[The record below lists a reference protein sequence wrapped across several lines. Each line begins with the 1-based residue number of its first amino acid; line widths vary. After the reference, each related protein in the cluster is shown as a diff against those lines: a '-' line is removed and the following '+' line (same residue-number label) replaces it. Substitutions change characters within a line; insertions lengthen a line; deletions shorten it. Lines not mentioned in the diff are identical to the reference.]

1 MEKRKKP
8 VKKRGAAPS
17 YKPRRQA
24 MPQSVKPA
32 ASTAQKNAEDYTPCP
47 LYRKCGG
54 CQLQNMSYDRQLR
67 WKQGKAETLLGRFH
81 RVSPILGMENPYHY
95 RNKVQAAFALAK
107 NNQIISGVYQSSS
120 HRVVPVDRCL
130 TEDEKADEIICTIRG
145 LLKSFRLSPF
155 NEDTGRGFL
164 RHVLVKRGFQ
174 SGQIMVVLV
183 TGTPVF
189 PSRKNFVAALL
200 KAHPDITTI
209 LQNINPYHTSMVLGE
224 EEKVL
229 YGDGFIEDTLCGCVF
244 RISAKSFYQI
254 NPVQTEVLYRTA
266 IRFASLTGS
275 EKVIDAYCG
284 IGTIGLVAAKKA
296 GSVIGVELNGDAVR
310 DAAANA
316 RRNGITNAAFYEG
329 DAGEF
334 MTAMAEE
341 GQTADVV
348 FMDPPRAG
356 SDRAFLNA
364 VASLSPV
371 KIVYISCN
379 PETQQR
385 DLAYLCRQSYRV
397 DAIQPVDMFPHTY
410 HIETV
415 ALLTKER

>member
-1 MEKRKKP
+1 MEKRKKNVRKAGP
-8 VKKRGAAPS
+8 A
-17 YKPRRQA
+17 RRKLS
-24 MPQSVKPA
+24 PQSRPQAKPPA
-32 ASTAQKNAEDYTPCP
+32 AAKNADGYIPCP
-47 LYRKCGG
+47 LHRKCGG
-54 CQLQNMSYDRQLR
+54 CQLQNMSYDRQLK
-67 WKQGKAETLLGRFH
+67 WKQGKVETLLGSFCPVR
-81 RVSPILGMENPYHY
+81 PIIGMSVPYHY
-95 RNKVQAAFALAK
+95 RNKVQAAFASAK

-130 TEDEKADEIICTIRG
+130 TEDQKADEIICTIRG

-200 KAHPDITTI
+200 KAHPEITTI
-209 LQNINPYHTSMVLGE
+209 LQNINPSHTSMVLGE
-224 EEKVL
+224 EEKLL
-229 YGDGFIEDTLCGCVF
+229 YGNGYIEDTLCDCIF

-254 NPVQTEVLYRTA
+254 NPVQTEVLYRKA
-266 IRFASLTGS
+266 IDFAGLTGS

-284 IGTIGLVAAKKA
+284 IGTIGLVAAKEA
-296 GSVIGVELNGDAVR
+296 GFVIGVECNKDAVR
-310 DAAANA
+310 DAASNA
-316 RRNGITNAAFYEG
+316 KRNGITNASFYQA

-334 MTAMAEE
+334 MTAMANE

-356 SDRAFLNA
+356 SDRAFLTA
-364 VASLSPV
+364 VTALSPA

-385 DLAYLCRQSYRV
+385 DLTFLCRRGYQV
-397 DAIQPVDMFPHTY
+397 NAVQPVDMFPHTY
-410 HIETV
+410 HVETV
-415 ALLTKER
+415 VLLQRESS

>member
-1 MEKRKKP
+1 
-8 VKKRGAAPS
+8 
-17 YKPRRQA
+17 
-24 MPQSVKPA
+24 
-32 ASTAQKNAEDYTPCP
+32 
-47 LYRKCGG
+47 
-54 CQLQNMSYDRQLR
+54 
-67 WKQGKAETLLGRFH
+67 
-81 RVSPILGMENPYHY
+81 
-95 RNKVQAAFALAK
+95 
-107 NNQIISGVYQSSS
+107 
-120 HRVVPVDRCL
+120 
-130 TEDEKADEIICTIRG
+130 
-145 LLKSFRLSPF
+145 
-155 NEDTGRGFL
+155 
-164 RHVLVKRGFQ
+164 
-174 SGQIMVVLV
+174 MVVLV

-275 EKVIDAYCG
+275 ERVIDAYCG
-284 IGTIGLVAAKKA
+284 IGTIGLVAAKEA

-310 DAAANA
+310 DASANA

-364 VASLSPV
+364 VASLSPA

-385 DLAYLCRQSYRV
+385 DRAYLCRQSYRV